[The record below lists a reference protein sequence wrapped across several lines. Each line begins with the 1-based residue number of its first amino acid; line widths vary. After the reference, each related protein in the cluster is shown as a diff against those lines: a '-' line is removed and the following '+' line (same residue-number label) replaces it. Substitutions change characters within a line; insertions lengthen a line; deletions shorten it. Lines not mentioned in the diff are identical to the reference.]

1 MQPKNLSRF
10 IHWVWSANWLN
21 TGKTGWVTEN
31 FNSDVK
37 MATQIQAQTQTQAA
51 QTTLPTH
58 FSDLVRLIDTGQ
70 TLDEAQTQTLMT
82 GALAQVLNGIDL
94 TRAQMRAV
102 MLTIMRGQ
110 CGDATMGA
118 LLAGLRMKGES
129 IEEITAAAEVMRELA
144 LPVELGDTP
153 HVVDIVGTG
162 GDGANLFNV
171 STASALVAA
180 AAGCHVAKH
189 GSRGVSTSSGSSDLL
204 QKAGVRLD
212 LPVEAVTRC
221 IREQGLGFLF
231 APNHH
236 TAMRHAAGVRREL
249 KARTLFNILGPLTN
263 PARVRRAVIG
273 VFNPALCEPLAHV
286 MHNLGAKHVM
296 VVGSLDGLDELSIA
310 SPSQVAELKDGQVR
324 VYHLEPEDVGLTS
337 QPLKGLM
344 VNGSG
349 ESLALIQAAFAPATK
364 SIASDQANNT
374 ANNKDAIAQKAADM
388 IALNAGAA
396 IYVAGLADSHAE
408 GVVRAQ
414 RVLSS
419 GAAAQKLQAFA
430 TFTQDLARDVPA
442 T

>member
-1 MQPKNLSRF
+1 
-10 IHWVWSANWLN
+10 
-21 TGKTGWVTEN
+21 
-31 FNSDVK
+31 
-37 MATQIQAQTQTQAA
+37 
-51 QTTLPTH
+51 
-58 FSDLVRLIDTGQ
+58 
-70 TLDEAQTQTLMT
+70 MT

-221 IREQGLGFLF
+221 ICEQGLGFLF

-374 ANNKDAIAQKAADM
+374 DNNKDAIAQKAADM